1 MNQLHIQI
9 FETSEM
15 SMKKKLTYNTQVGG
29 GGGKINCPGQL
40 APRLCNQAY
49 GTERQGIQLNLT
61 CIMTVTDATLK
72 QVSITINTQEGGK
85 INRPGQLAPNNLC
98 HQSVDQTLFS
108 L

>member
-15 SMKKKLTYNTQVGG
+15 SMKKFNLQYPGGG

-40 APRLCNQAY
+40 APRLYNQAY
-49 GTERQGIQLNLT
+49 GTERQSIQLNLT
-61 CIMTVTDATLK
+61 CIITITDATLK

-85 INRPGQLAPNNLC
+85 INCPGQLAPNNLC
-98 HQSVDQTLFS
+98 HQSVDH
-108 L
+108 

>member
-1 MNQLHIQI
+1 M
-9 FETSEM
+9 
-15 SMKKKLTYNTQVGG
+15 GG
-29 GGGKINCPGQL
+29 GGQDKVPWTAC
-40 APRLCNQAY
+40 PRLCNLAY

-72 QVSITINTQEGGK
+72 QVSISINTQEGGK
-85 INRPGQLAPNNLC
+85 INRPGQLAPNLC

>member
-1 MNQLHIQI
+1 MIIKN
-9 FETSEM
+9 
-15 SMKKKLTYNTQVGG
+15 LTINTQA
-29 GGGKINCPGQL
+29 GGKINRPGQL
-40 APRLCNQAY
+40 APCLCNQAY

-72 QVSITINTQEGGK
+72 QVSITINTQKGGK